1 MTARGHCSIAAS
13 RLRQRKASGL
23 LSVGI
28 DAEERSCTP
37 LTDHGS
43 HFMVEIEVGTPGQ
56 KLGVMAGTGSDYVIV
71 ALCRCVAA
79 GARSPKD
86 KCCHASPASST
97 T

>member
-13 RLRQRKASGL
+13 RCTRERPGPA
-23 LSVGI
+23 SVGI

-37 LTDHGS
+37 RADHGS
-43 HFMVEIEVGTPGQ
+43 HFTVEIEVGTPGR
-56 KLGVMAGTGSDYVIV
+56 KLDVMANAGSVYAIV